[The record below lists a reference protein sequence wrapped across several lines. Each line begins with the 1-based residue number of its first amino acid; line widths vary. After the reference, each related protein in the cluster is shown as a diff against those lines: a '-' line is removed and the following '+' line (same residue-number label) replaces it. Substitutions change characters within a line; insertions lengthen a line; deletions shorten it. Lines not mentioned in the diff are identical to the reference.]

1 MGVLSIRT
9 PLGQKC
15 KKKEIT
21 DRVCVCVYQRAKK
34 PGSGRWSTKVL
45 PHSEW
50 ALRLM
55 HCNIQEG
62 GTFGC

>member
-1 MGVLSIRT
+1 MTGCVH
-9 PLGQKC
+9 
-15 KKKEIT
+15 
-21 DRVCVCVYQRAKK
+21 VCVCVHVSAYQKAMK
-34 PGSGRWSTKVL
+34 PGLGRWSTKVL

-55 HCNIQEG
+55 HSNIQEG